1 MMNSAKDKN
10 TDLSKLLEGL
20 DNMWVILS
28 RDSRKIIASSNDL
41 EKIADRLSDGV
52 LLKVPDSTA
61 AYAPSIF

>member
-1 MMNSAKDKN
+1 MNSAKDKN